1 MRAAIWLLCLCACAQ
16 DQSAPEEHRLRRMA
30 LQKSLP
36 DGVVVLFGGS
46 EGAGGGRAGF
56 RQESNFFYLTG
67 WREPGA
73 VMLLAPGAEVLFLPK
88 PDARTLIY
96 DGPRLSAD
104 DPNARELTGF
114 QTVLPRSRLESEV
127 LRALEAQPRLYTL
140 ISSPEAEK
148 LKALAPL
155 RQVADARSAIA
166 RLRMKK
172 SARELEQIQR
182 SIEVTIEA
190 HRAAW
195 KRIAPGLFEY
205 QIAAGMVGLFLERGC
220 EDAAYTPIVAS
231 GPNAIILHYDK
242 NARRME
248 AGELVL
254 MDVGASCGGYAADLT
269 RTVPVSG
276 RFTPRQ
282 RELYEVVL
290 GALKAALKAV
300 RPGVQL
306 GSRDNLTG
314 LYKVARDYIDSH
326 GKDLEGRSLGD
337 RLLHPIAH
345 RVGLDVHDV
354 HNETVNLPL
363 EPGDVITL
371 EPGVYIKEEGI
382 GIRIEDMVLVTENGA
397 RLLSGALPREAEE
410 IEREM
415 RPGGGA
421 APSR

>member
-1 MRAAIWLLCLCACAQ
+1 VLFCLCACAQ
-16 DQSAPEEHRLRRMA
+16 DRDAINEYRSRRAA
-30 LQKSLP
+30 LLNALP
-36 DGVVVLFGGS
+36 DGVIVLFGRS
-46 EGAGGGRAGF
+46 DGAAGGRAGF
-56 RQESNFFYLTG
+56 RQESNFYYLTG
-67 WREPGA
+67 WQEPGA
-73 VMLLAPGAEVLFLPK
+73 ALLLAPGAEILFLPK

-96 DGPRLSAD
+96 DGPRLSAE
-104 DPNARELTGF
+104 DPQARELTGF
-114 QTVLPRSRLESEV
+114 ETVLPRSRLETEL
-127 LRALEAQPRLYTL
+127 LRALNSHPKLYTL
-140 ISSPEAEK
+140 SSSPEAEK
-148 LKALAPL
+148 LRTLAPL
-155 RQVADARSAIA
+155 RPPADARAAVA

-172 SARELEQIQR
+172 SARELAQIER
-182 SIEVTIEA
+182 SIAVTVEA

-195 KRIAPGLFEY
+195 KRIAPGLYEY
-205 QIAAGMVGLFLERGC
+205 QIAATMVGLFLERGC
-220 EDAAYTPIVAS
+220 EDAAYAPIVAS
-231 GPNAIILHYDK
+231 GANALILHYEK
-242 NARRME
+242 KARRME
-248 AGELVL
+248 AGDLLL

-269 RTVPVSG
+269 RTVPISG
-276 RFTPRQ
+276 RFTARQ
-282 RELYEVVL
+282 RELYDLVL
-290 GALKAALKAV
+290 GALKAAFDAV

-326 GKDLEGRSLGD
+326 GKDLQGRSLGD

-410 IEREM
+410 IEKQMQRA
-415 RPGGGA
+415 GGA
-421 APSR
+421 VASR